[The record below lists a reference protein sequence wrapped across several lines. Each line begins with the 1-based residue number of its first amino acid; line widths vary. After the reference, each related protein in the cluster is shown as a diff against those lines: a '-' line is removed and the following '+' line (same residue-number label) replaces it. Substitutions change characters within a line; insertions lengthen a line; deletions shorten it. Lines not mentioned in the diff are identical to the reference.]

1 MRDETDLSGL
11 KLTIDL
17 KRGADPDKLMAR
29 LFRQTPLEDA
39 FSCNFNVLI
48 AGMPRVLGVRQIL
61 EEWTAWRTESVRR
74 RVYFVLGKRKE
85 KLHLLKG
92 LKRILLDIDKAIKII
107 RETEEEAEV
116 IPNLMIGFGIDQ
128 IQAEYVAEIKL
139 RNINKEYILKRV
151 KETEALQDEIDDLE
165 DILQDPRRVKKLIL
179 EELKE
184 AAKKYGEP
192 RRTTIVY
199 AHELPA
205 DDEDEGPEEY
215 PVHVFLSREGYFK
228 KITPQSLRMSST
240 QKFKE
245 GDGLR
250 QTFEAKSGAEVM
262 FFTDRCQVYKTR
274 LSEFDD
280 AKASVL
286 GDYLPAKLGMDAG
299 ENVIYMVLPGDDYAG
314 GLIFFFENGKAARVE
329 LTAYRTSSNRRKLT
343 GAYSGKSPLRAILR
357 VDRERELAVYSSEP
371 RCLIFHTALLAP
383 KTTRSTQGVAVMT
396 LKPKYHLDT
405 VVPLEESAVKDH
417 RRYRVRA
424 VPAAGALLRQED
436 TEETQLG
443 FLDEGTS

>member
-92 LKRILLDIDKAIKII
+92 LKRILLDIDKAIRII

-128 IQAEYVAEIKL
+128 VQAEYVAEIKL

-151 KETEALQDEIDDLE
+151 RETEALQDEIDDLE

-179 EELKE
+179 EELRE

-192 RRTTIVY
+192 RRTAIVY

-205 DDEDEGPEEY
+205 GDEDEGPEEY

-228 KITPQSLRMSST
+228 KITPQSLRMSNT

-250 QTFEAKSGAEVM
+250 QTFETRSGAEVM
-262 FFTDRCQVYKTR
+262 FFTDKCQVYKTR

-299 ENVIYMVLPGDDYAG
+299 ESVIYMVLPGGYSG

-329 LTAYRTSSNRRKLT
+329 LKAYQTASNRRKLT
-343 GAYSGKSPLRAILR
+343 GAYSDKSPLRAILR
-357 VDRERELAVYSSEP
+357 IDREGELAAYSTEP

-396 LKPKYHLDT
+396 LKPKYRLDA
-405 VVPLEESAVKDH
+405 VLPLEETAV
-417 RRYRVRA
+417 RNQSRYRVRA
-424 VPAAGALLRQED
+424 IPAAGALLRQED
-436 TEETQLG
+436 TEEVQLG
-443 FLDEGTS
+443 LLDEET